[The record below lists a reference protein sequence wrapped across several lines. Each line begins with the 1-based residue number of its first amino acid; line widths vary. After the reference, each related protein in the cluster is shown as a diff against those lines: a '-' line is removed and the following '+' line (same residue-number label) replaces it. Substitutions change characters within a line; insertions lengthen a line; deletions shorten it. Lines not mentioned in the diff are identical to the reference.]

1 MEKCNQH
8 DTGVEGINKAQPSFE
23 EGWGNSKPAKGGQVA
38 MLCDTEQGST
48 GQDCDGDTT
57 KSVAKIEMVSL
68 ASEG

>member
-1 MEKCNQH
+1 
-8 DTGVEGINKAQPSFE
+8 
-23 EGWGNSKPAKGGQVA
+23 